1 MSVTPTYVPSS
12 FVQQAISGFLAV
24 DGTTATPTSA
34 ATPMPVT
41 VVSGGSNTQIVATQ
55 YVATAA
61 ATGYAIGDI
70 LEHINEITLG
80 SPSVIIN
87 STWINATQ
95 STVLASPPASGNISQ
110 LAGGVTAN
118 VSQLNGATTSTN
130 NGTVDA
136 GTLRVTLANNG
147 TGVVGLS
154 AGSNVVGGITVADGS
169 DVAQGAKSDTAYAGS
184 GSASIIAALKG
195 LYNAM
200 TAATPAGTNN
210 IGVIQPA
217 ILAPFAAT
225 SGTAYDLSK
234 YGSVQVNLENLA
246 GGETWSVT
254 GSLAVG
260 GTKHPVANLLNQGVL
275 NPSAASTITAAGTY
289 TVLFGGNKELV
300 FTSSLGSGGAT
311 SAVCTVSGAQ

>member
-1 MSVTPTYVPSS
+1 MANQNDVIGTYRPNGQPQATQRLWTDIGGGSVAENVY
-12 FVQQAISGFLAV
+12 
-24 DGTTATPTSA
+24 
-34 ATPMPVT
+34 
-41 VVSGGSNTQIVATQ
+41 VSGG
-55 YVATAA
+55 
-61 ATGYAIGDI
+61 
-70 LEHINEITLG
+70 
-80 SPSVIIN
+80 
-87 STWINATQ
+87 
-95 STVLASPPASGNISQ
+95 
-110 LAGGVTAN
+110 
-118 VSQLNGATTSTN
+118 TTS
-130 NGTVDA
+130 
-136 GTLRVTLANNG
+136 L
-147 TGVVGLS
+147 TGSL
-154 AGSNVVGGITVADGS
+154 
-169 DVAQGAKSDTAYAGS
+169 
-184 GSASIIAALKG
+184 
-195 LYNAM
+195 
-200 TAATPAGTNN
+200 PAGTNN

-275 NPSAASTITAAGTY
+275 NPSAASTITTAGTY